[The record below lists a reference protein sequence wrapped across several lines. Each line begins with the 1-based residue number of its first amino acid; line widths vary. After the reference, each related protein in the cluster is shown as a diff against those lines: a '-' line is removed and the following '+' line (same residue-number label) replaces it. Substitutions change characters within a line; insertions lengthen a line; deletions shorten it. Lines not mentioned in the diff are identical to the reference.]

1 VVNIPSSLQSA
12 WDGVA
17 GDGKI
22 DKDDFKKLVEAA
34 APGITT
40 AKTAKE
46 YEKLVEQIDP
56 EENDFLAKFAS
67 TQSGS
72 EIAVKNGSARG
83 TFEFVNEKSPEPT
96 TKAETPK
103 EKSGQFVEYL
113 KLPDGDG
120 QQKVAA
126 GTADN
131 NPQIAAIE
139 ERLKK
144 LQILK
149 NSLPSLVTGEQ
160 LTEET
165 AKITAKIKKL
175 EETLVTV
182 KSASN
187 TATLADEI
195 NTIVN
200 NAIAGAT
207 AEGNKGLLEDAGK
220 YVEKAIA
227 KYSEIEKDPAKV
239 AALKKEVTGKLQTAS
254 QNINDI
260 KQILDKPNLGKQDI
274 EMAESLIAKISDG
287 TLKTKLSERVKTQPE
302 LNKKVQDNNR
312 ANIKTTLEGLHDVI
326 GNGFWNAENAEGTGA
341 MFQLLAVQ
349 GLLEETVKKLN
360 HDDQTEAIKILL
372 KSDSNFNHGIAAWI
386 YEIASKSANINDEI
400 GEKSLN
406 LFRTLDS
413 KNLNASVEPEQFIKG
428 IHYSL
433 KSEPEAAMTMAR
445 GIINRD
451 IDSHVLT
458 KFSKSDLASLVELV
472 NKKGTEE
479 EKDTLAK
486 VIAESYAGTNQ
497 KAGEVKSGT
506 VQIDHLS
513 KSAKAKIVKEVLSAE
528 QAPDD
533 AKIKAMVKQMGKSV
547 IFEAVNKEDIPDNQ
561 LANLARFT
569 NGDDMADNQ
578 DAAVKL
584 LLAMIR
590 EYNRDQKGT
599 VSLDNINTFIDQV
612 DKDWWDDDDI
622 MKKVLR
628 ELKDGPESDYARFKA
643 LAPQT
648 MDKIWKISD

>member
-1 VVNIPSSLQSA
+1 
-12 WDGVA
+12 
-17 GDGKI
+17 
-22 DKDDFKKLVEAA
+22 
-34 APGITT
+34 
-40 AKTAKE
+40 
-46 YEKLVEQIDP
+46 
-56 EENDFLAKFAS
+56 
-67 TQSGS
+67 
-72 EIAVKNGSARG
+72 
-83 TFEFVNEKSPEPT
+83 
-96 TKAETPK
+96 
-103 EKSGQFVEYL
+103 
-113 KLPDGDG
+113 
-120 QQKVAA
+120 
-126 GTADN
+126 
-131 NPQIAAIE
+131 
-139 ERLKK
+139 
-144 LQILK
+144 
-149 NSLPSLVTGEQ
+149 
-160 LTEET
+160 
-165 AKITAKIKKL
+165 
-175 EETLVTV
+175 
-182 KSASN
+182 
-187 TATLADEI
+187 
-195 NTIVN
+195 
-200 NAIAGAT
+200 
-207 AEGNKGLLEDAGK
+207 
-220 YVEKAIA
+220 
-227 KYSEIEKDPAKV
+227 
-239 AALKKEVTGKLQTAS
+239 
-254 QNINDI
+254 
-260 KQILDKPNLGKQDI
+260 
-274 EMAESLIAKISDG
+274 
-287 TLKTKLSERVKTQPE
+287 
-302 LNKKVQDNNR
+302 
-312 ANIKTTLEGLHDVI
+312 
-326 GNGFWNAENAEGTGA
+326 
-341 MFQLLAVQ
+341 
-349 GLLEETVKKLN
+349 
-360 HDDQTEAIKILL
+360 
-372 KSDSNFNHGIAAWI
+372 
-386 YEIASKSANINDEI
+386 
-400 GEKSLN
+400 
-406 LFRTLDS
+406 
-413 KNLNASVEPEQFIKG
+413 
-428 IHYSL
+428 
-433 KSEPEAAMTMAR
+433 MTMAR